1 MLARNWPCCPLIPED
16 RMKQKIKNIFV
27 DGAISP
33 AFIGEKIAA
42 HQSKTGIGAH
52 SIFLGQVRAD
62 TMESKKVVAIDYTS
76 YESMALE
83 QMAPIREMIIE
94 KYSLTCMH
102 VYHSL
107 GKVKAGEISLFVFT
121 SAPHR
126 KAAIDACSETVER
139 LKAELPVW
147 GQEIFED
154 DTVQWKTNR
163 PA

>member
-1 MLARNWPCCPLIPED
+1 
-16 RMKQKIKNIFV
+16 MKQKIKNIFV
-27 DGAISP
+27 SGAISP
-33 AFIGEKIAA
+33 AFIGEKIGE
-42 HQSKTGIGAH
+42 HQSKTGIGGH

-62 TMESKKVVAIDYTS
+62 SIESKQVIAVDYTS

-83 QMAPIREMIIE
+83 QMATIREMIIE
-94 KYSLTCMH
+94 KYSLNCMH

-107 GKVKAGEISLFVFT
+107 GNIRSGEICLFVFT

-139 LKAELPVW
+139 LKTELPIW
-147 GQEIFED
+147 GKEIFGD
-154 DTVQWKTNR
+154 GSFQWKMNQ